1 MKANLILNG
10 DIDLG
15 LLEKELSTDQEIY
28 VADGAYDKVLSLN
41 LPIKA
46 ILGDL
51 DSLKSRDSNIKT
63 IELKDQNFTD
73 FYKSLKYLEKSYQE
87 IKVFGASGGDLDHC
101 LGNLFAASCY
111 VNRII
116 IKFIDPKQ
124 RYFITDKSVELKK
137 VKNKTISFI
146 PFTKITNLTTVGLKY
161 ELKNQNLDL
170 NKMISIRN
178 TAMIDD
184 VLVNFDSGKII
195 VFISTDV
202 VMKAIKL

>member
-10 DIDLG
+10 DLDLNF
-15 LLEKELSTDQEIY
+15 LERELSTDQEIY
-28 VADGAYDKVLSLN
+28 VADGAYDKILSLN

-51 DSLKSRDSNIKT
+51 DSLKNRNSNIKT
-63 IELKDQNFTD
+63 IKLQDQNFTD
-73 FYKSLKYLEKSYQE
+73 FYKSLNYLRKNYRE

-111 VNRII
+111 VDK
-116 IKFIDPKQ
+116 IKINFVDSKQ
-124 RYFITDKSVELKK
+124 KYFITDKSIELKK
-137 VKNKTISFI
+137 VKTKIISFI

-161 ELKNQNLDL
+161 ELKNHNLDL

-184 VLVNFDSGKII
+184 VLVNFDSGKLI
-195 VFISTDV
+195 VFVSKDV
-202 VMKAIKL
+202 L